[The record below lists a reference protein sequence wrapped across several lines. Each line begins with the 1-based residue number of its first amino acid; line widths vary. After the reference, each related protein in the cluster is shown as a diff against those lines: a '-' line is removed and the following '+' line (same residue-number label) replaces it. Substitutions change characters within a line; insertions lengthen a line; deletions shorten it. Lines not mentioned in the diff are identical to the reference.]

1 MQKIVTSLW
10 MDDWIEDAVNF
21 YVSIFKNSRI
31 TDTSRYGDAVPEMKG
46 KVLAMNFELEGQQY
60 MAINGGPIFPFTE
73 AISLFVNC
81 EDQTEVD
88 HYWNVLTANGGAESQ
103 CGWLKDRYGL
113 SWQIVPTALP
123 RLLGGPDK
131 VGAQRAMQAMLQM
144 KKIDIATLEKAYA
157 G

>member
-1 MQKIVTSLW
+1 MQKIITSLW
-10 MDDWIEDAVNF
+10 MDDWIEEAVNF

-60 MAINGGPIFPFTE
+60 MAINGGPMFPFTE
-73 AISLFVNC
+73 AISLFVSC
-81 EDQTEVD
+81 EDQAEVD

-123 RLLGGPDK
+123 RLIGGPDK
-131 VGAQRAMQAMLQM
+131 AGAQRAMQAMLQM
-144 KKIDIATLEKAYA
+144 KKLDIATLEKAYA